1 MKILFVNEIGG
12 LWGGV
17 EQNILLSIRGLSELG
32 HQCHLYCTKYSDRGL
47 SHFEESCRSITSSE
61 DGLTVEACI
70 NEVSPDV
77 IYLHKF
83 ADITPLLPFTDTI
96 RMVRMVHDHDLYCP
110 RRHKY
115 FFHNRKICHHA
126 AGAIC
131 YADLAFLER
140 KPSGKMGLTSIEKKI
155 RQMRLNNRLHTLIIG
170 STYMRNQLVINGFD
184 ERKIR
189 QLAPSVKFGDIVSSE
204 AKDTKRVLYVGQLIR
219 GKGVDLLLTAF
230 EQVDKSVCLDI
241 VGQGNDLGMLQQMI
255 SDNPALSSRVKIHGW
270 IDPHELIEIYDQA
283 MVTVVPS
290 RWPEPFGMVGLEAML
305 RRRPVVA
312 FEVGGI
318 PDWLEDGVTGFL
330 VPEADTDEF
339 ARCINKLTGDLAL
352 VRKMGEDAEKIVK
365 KRFSF
370 ERYMKELE
378 NILKG
383 EEE

>member
-17 EQNILLSIRGLSELG
+17 EQNILLSIRGLTELG

-47 SHFEESCRSITSSE
+47 PHFSEVCASIDSTEEGKSVADCITE
-61 DGLTVEACI
+61 LA
-70 NEVSPDV
+70 PDV

-83 ADITPLLPFTDTI
+83 SDITPLLPFTDTI
-96 RMVRMVHDHDLYCP
+96 RIVRMVHDHDLYCP

-140 KPSGKMGLTSIEKKI
+140 KASGKLGLTSIEKKL
-155 RQMRLNNRLHTLIIG
+155 RQMRLNNRLHTLIVG
-170 STYMRNQLVINGFD
+170 STYMKEQLIINGFR
-184 ERKIR
+184 EAMIR
-189 QLAPSVKFGDIVSSE
+189 QLAPSVKFGDVVSTE
-204 AKDTKRVLYVGQLIR
+204 AKATKRVLYVGQLIR
-219 GKGVDLLLTAF
+219 GKGVDLLLDAF
-230 EQVDKSVCLDI
+230 AQVDERVSLDI
-241 VGQGNDLGMLQQMI
+241 VGQGNDLGMLQQLI
-255 SDNPALSSRVKIHGW
+255 SDNPALSGRVKIHGW
-270 IDPHELIEIYDQA
+270 IDPHELIEIYDRA

-318 PDWLEDGVTGFL
+318 PDWLEDGSTGFL
-330 VPEADTDEF
+330 VPEADTAEF
-339 ARCINKLTGDLAL
+339 ARCINKLTADIDL
-352 VRKMGEDAEKIVK
+352 VRKMGDEAERQVK
-365 KRFSF
+365 QKFSF
-370 ERYMKELE
+370 IRYMEELE
-378 NILKG
+378 KILKG
-383 EEE
+383 EVK